1 MKSELDSWLSR
12 LSKELNR
19 SSGIADSHLM
29 NALSWVERYTAD
41 KRKRPP
47 ESKQALAWIA
57 ENGLMATYKRDFEQ
71 KKPDGRGKASKKGK
85 GVGGHNKK
93 PPTSVI
99 SVRLPDSLIET
110 YGIDRLWVVYAINL
124 KIEKEGLK

>member
-29 NALSWVERYTAD
+29 NALSWVERYTPD

-57 ENGLMATYKRDFEQ
+57 KNGLMATYERDFEQ

-99 SVRLPDSLIET
+99 SVRLLDSLIEA
-110 YGIDRLWVVYAINL
+110 YGINRLWVVDAIER
-124 KIEKEGLK
+124 KIEYAKSD